1 MACKTCHGLLAAYNR
16 EVRLFGKAVSKLSGA
31 VGDDSNLATQQAAQL
46 LVKCQDAKDALL
58 AHLRVDHSNGK
69 GDLGPS

>member
-1 MACKTCHGLLAAYNR
+1 MACKTCNELLAAYER
-16 EVRLFGKAVSKLSGA
+16 EVRLLGNAVLKISGA
-31 VGDDSNLATQQAAQL
+31 VGDDSNLATQQAAHL

-58 AHLRVDHSNGK
+58 AHLRVDHSNGN

>member
-1 MACKTCHGLLAAYNR
+1 MACKTCDGLLAAYNR
-16 EVRLFGKAVSKLSGA
+16 EVRLFGSAVSKLSGA
-31 VGDDSNLATQQAAQL
+31 VGNDSNLATQQAAHL

-58 AHLRVDHSNGK
+58 AHLRVDHRNGN